1 MADDPALVNERKQ
14 RDKLLLAFA
23 CVCVLVAGVL
33 IGMAMVLDPKGNPG
47 LVAAVGIPAASVT
60 TLAGVAVG
68 RLSGA
73 SAPTGTDPQG
83 ELDA

>member
-1 MADDPALVNERKQ
+1 MADDPALVDERKQ
-14 RDKLLLAFA
+14 RDKMLVLFA
-23 CVCVLVAGVL
+23 CVCVIVAGVL
-33 IGMAMVLDPKGNPG
+33 IGIAMVLDPKGNPG

-60 TLAGVAVG
+60 TLAGVAIG

-73 SAPTGTDPQG
+73 SSPTGTAPQG